1 VIATTLISFDID
13 GTLEVGAPP
22 GAITLDLVRRAKALG
37 CLVGSCSDRP
47 LSAQQRMWSD
57 HGITVDFTVLK
68 QQLETVKE
76 LFPAQDYYHVGDTDI
91 DRYYSESA
99 GFHFLLPDA
108 DALRQL
114 VSDKSNV

>member
-1 VIATTLISFDID
+1 MSAKTLISFDID

-22 GAITLDLVRRAKALG
+22 GGITLDLVRLAKALG
-37 CLVGSCSDRP
+37 CLIGSCSDRP
-47 LSAQQRMWSD
+47 VSAQQRMWSD

-68 QQLETVKE
+68 QQLETVKD
-76 LFPAQDYYHVGDTDI
+76 LFPGQEYYHVGDTDI

-108 DALRQL
+108 EALRQL
-114 VSDKSNV
+114 VGGAN